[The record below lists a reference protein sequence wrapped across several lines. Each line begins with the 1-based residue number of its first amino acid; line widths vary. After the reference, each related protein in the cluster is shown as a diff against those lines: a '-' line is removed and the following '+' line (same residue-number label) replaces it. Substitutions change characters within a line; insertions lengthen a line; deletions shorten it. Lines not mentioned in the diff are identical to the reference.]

1 MNDLSRAQLAQFQP
15 QDLRDGHAV
24 LALIGVIGLTQ
35 TPSNL
40 VCSGMAMSLPLYL
53 ALRAWRKETR

>member
-24 LALIGVIGLTQ
+24 LALTQ